1 MPCRFGGL
9 WWPSEG
15 PDMLDEARRWAE
27 TQFGTADLGDARRTH
42 RLVSTMAAI
51 ARAPDERL
59 PRQLGSLANTKAG
72 YRLFDCGAVTRT
84 AVMDPHVAQGRA
96 AAARHPIVL
105 MVHDDTIL
113 DVSPH
118 RTLQGAGRV
127 GDDRGTGFLAH
138 SWLTSCLAVRPSG
151 ATLGLAH
158 QTIWARPPKGVTPQ
172 TRASAVWA
180 DTVETI
186 GRPPDGPVFV
196 SVADRGADIFAPLER
211 VREAGWDA
219 VVRAAR
225 ERRLVQGGGSL
236 PALRAARP
244 MGASSIRTKTVAAVV
259 CGAWRALELLPP
271 RNGPRGRTPIRVRGV
286 RVWNDR
292 LAWLLLTTRPIESL
306 DQALEIVSWSTR
318 RWIVEEF
325 HKAWKTGCRAE
336 ERRLPQAD
344 RLVPLL
350 GALAIV
356 AVRLLTLRDA
366 ARRDGPA
373 PADAPA
379 AALKVLAAK
388 LQRPA
393 ECFETNRAFLRGVAQ
408 LGGFLARTSDGEPGW
423 QTLWKGWSVLM
434 TLVEGYELA
443 QTIASAK

>member
-1 MPCRFGGL
+1 
-9 WWPSEG
+9 
-15 PDMLDEARRWAE
+15 MLDEARHWAE

-42 RLVSTMAAI
+42 RLVSIMAAI
-51 ARAPDERL
+51 ARAPDESL
-59 PRQLGSLANTKAG
+59 PRHLGSLANTKAG

-84 AVMDPHVAQGRA
+84 AVMDPHVGPACRAGPRRGGAASDRPHGSGRHDPRFRAASHAQGGRPPGRA
-96 AAARHPIVL
+96 ALGR
-105 MVHDDTIL
+105 
-113 DVSPH
+113 S
-118 RTLQGAGRV
+118 AGR
-127 GDDRGTGFLAH
+127 A
-138 SWLTSCLAVRPSG
+138 P
-151 ATLGLAH
+151 
-158 QTIWARPPKGVTPQ
+158 QTIWWARPPKGVTPQ
-172 TRASAVWA
+172 TRESAVWA

-186 GRPPDGPVFV
+186 GRPPDGTSFV
-196 SVADRGADIFAPLER
+196 SVADRGADIFAHLES

-236 PALRAARP
+236 TALRAARA
-244 MGASSIRTKTVAAVV
+244 MGVSSIRTKIGEAVV
-259 CGAWRALELLPP
+259 CVAWRELELLPP

-292 LAWLLLTTRPIESL
+292 LESLLVTTRPIESL
-306 DQALEIVSWSTR
+306 DQALELVSWYTR

-336 ERRLPQAD
+336 ERRLTQAD

-366 ARRDGPA
+366 ARRDSTA
-373 PADAPA
+373 PVDAPA

-408 LGGFLARTSDGEPGW
+408 LGGFLARTSDREPGW
-423 QTLWKGWSVLM
+423 QTRWKGWSVLM

-443 QTIASAK
+443 QTIASAN

>member
-1 MPCRFGGL
+1 
-9 WWPSEG
+9 
-15 PDMLDEARRWAE
+15 MLDEARYWAE

-42 RLVSTMAAI
+42 RLVSIMAAI
-51 ARAPDERL
+51 ARAPDESL
-59 PRQLGSLANTKAG
+59 PRQLGSLANTQAG
-72 YRLFDCGAVTRT
+72 CRLFDCGAVTRE
-84 AVMDPHVAQGRA
+84 AVMNPHVAQCHA

-113 DVSPH
+113 DFSPH
-118 RTLQGAGRV
+118 RTLKGAGRV

-138 SWLTSCLAVRPSG
+138 SCLAVLPSG

-158 QTIWARPPKGVTPQ
+158 QMIWARPPKGVTPQ
-172 TRASAVWA
+172 TRESAVWA
-180 DTVETI
+180 ETVETI
-186 GRPPDGPVFV
+186 GRPPEGTTFV
-196 SVADRGADIFAPLER
+196 SVGDRGADIFAHLES
-211 VREAGWDA
+211 VRDAGWDA

-236 PALRAARP
+236 TALRAARA
-244 MGASSIRTKTVAAVV
+244 MGASTILTKTGEAVV
-259 CGAWRALELLPP
+259 CVAWRELELLPP
-271 RNGPRGRTPIRVRGV
+271 RNSPRRGRTPIRVRGV

-292 LAWLLLTTRPIESL
+292 LEWLLLTTRPVESL
-306 DQALEIVSWSTR
+306 DQALEIVSWSAR

-336 ERRLPQAD
+336 ERRLTQAD

-366 ARRDGPA
+366 ARHDSTA

-388 LQRPA
+388 LHRPA

-408 LGGFLARTSDGEPGW
+408 LGGFLARRSDGD
-423 QTLWKGWSVLM
+423 T
-434 TLVEGYELA
+434 
-443 QTIASAK
+443 